1 MEIIADEDFEQQVGS
16 YLQREIIYNTNGFDR
31 IDIGLNRFYKNNC
44 RGVKFS
50 SGISL
55 GVCDELYH
63 NSLGFKC
70 QYHDS
75 SDLISTFYLSGTK
88 GVISP
93 IYQGCKENYLEV
105 PGNHYLF
112 FPSDIQELEQN
123 FAGEHY
129 HLVTIAIDLEIFNR
143 FVTDLECL
151 PRPLQL
157 LLENSLIQPFN
168 VTVGGITPE
177 MQIILWQIINA
188 PYQGILQQMYLESK
202 AMELI
207 VLQLAQIK
215 AREQGKQRATNLK
228 KDDIEKIYQAKEVLI
243 SNCEE
248 PPTLIN
254 LAQQVGIHHMK
265 LKQGFRELF
274 GTTVF
279 GYLHNYRMEM
289 ARSLLQEGNLNVTA
303 IANIV
308 GYSHLG
314 HFSAAFKRKF
324 GINPNEYKLGKK

>member
-1 MEIIADEDFEQQVGS
+1 MEIIAYEDFEQQVGN
-16 YLQREIIYNTNGFDR
+16 YLQRDIIHNADGFDW
-31 IDIGLNRFYKNNC
+31 IDIGLNRFSTNNC
-44 RGVKFS
+44 RGVEFS
-50 SGISL
+50 SGIRLEICNES
-55 GVCDELYH
+55 YH
-63 NSLGFKC
+63 NSLGMTT
-70 QYHDS
+70 QHLDS
-75 SDLISTFYLSGTK
+75 SNLISTFYISGTK

-93 IYQGCKENYLEV
+93 YQESKETFLEIA
-105 PGNHYLF
+105 GNHYLF
-112 FPSDIQELEQN
+112 FPSDIQELEQY

-129 HLVTIAIDLEIFNR
+129 HLVAIDISLELFNR

-157 LLENSLIQPFN
+157 LLKNSLTQPFN
-168 VTVGGITPE
+168 LPVGGITPE

-188 PYQGILQQMYLESK
+188 PYQGILQHMYIESK

-228 KDDIEKIYQAKEVLI
+228 KDDVEKIYQAKEVLI

-274 GTTVF
+274 GTTMF